1 MKIEEV
7 DIALLKPA
15 EYNPRQAGKE
25 EHALLKASLETFGL
39 VDPILVNSAPERK
52 NIIIGGHFRVR
63 VAKDLGLKTAPVV
76 YLNIPDIE
84 REQRLNL
91 SLNRNTGSWDYDL
104 LANFDEELL
113 KIVGFDSKELDK
125 IFQLDPDEEAEK
137 VPEPRETSIQTGDV
151 WILGEHRLMCGDST
165 EKSNVSALVGD
176 CRADMV
182 HTDPPYN
189 VDYGSSK
196 NPRHK
201 IRSIENDSMPTA
213 DWSIFC
219 HKIFEIFKE
228 YNNGDIYMW
237 GAPGPEGMRMR
248 LWLTEVGCHWS
259 ATIIWKKQQLVL
271 SPAKYQGCT
280 NRAFTVGLE
289 RAHITGIGSKPRC
302 GR

>member
-113 KIVGFDSKELDK
+113 KIVGFDSKELD
-125 IFQLDPDEEAEK
+125 
-137 VPEPRETSIQTGDV
+137 
-151 WILGEHRLMCGDST
+151 
-165 EKSNVSALVGD
+165 
-176 CRADMV
+176 
-182 HTDPPYN
+182 
-189 VDYGSSK
+189 
-196 NPRHK
+196 
-201 IRSIENDSMPTA
+201 
-213 DWSIFC
+213 
-219 HKIFEIFKE
+219 
-228 YNNGDIYMW
+228 
-237 GAPGPEGMRMR
+237 
-248 LWLTEVGCHWS
+248 
-259 ATIIWKKQQLVL
+259 
-271 SPAKYQGCT
+271 
-280 NRAFTVGLE
+280 NR
-289 RAHITGIGSKPRC
+289 
-302 GR
+302 